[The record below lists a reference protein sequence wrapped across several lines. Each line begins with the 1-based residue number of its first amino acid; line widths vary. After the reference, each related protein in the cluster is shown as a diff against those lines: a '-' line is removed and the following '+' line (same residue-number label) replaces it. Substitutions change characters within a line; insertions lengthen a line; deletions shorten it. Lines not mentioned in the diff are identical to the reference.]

1 MTLPQYD
8 RPLRT
13 PTGRVVLG
21 LLILAFLALLGTN
34 VTTFLMINRVSETNA
49 QIDRIY
55 EVRGDLRDLLASAL
69 EAEAGQR
76 GFLLTGRVA
85 YLSVHDQAVERTPG
99 LLDQLEQQTRSDP
112 AQQRRVRQLRMMFRD
127 RFGTIRTALD
137 LYIAHRPDEARAFL
151 EEADQRG
158 VPAKIRGL
166 LNEFEA
172 AEGERLHRR
181 TQRQAREVERTVWVN
196 GLAGS
201 LILLAA
207 GVSLVLINRYLATID
222 ASRRELD
229 RVNRGL
235 EETVL
240 ERTEDLLRANDE
252 LAVARDRAEALL
264 REVNHRVGNS
274 LQLVSSMISLQS
286 KALPDKAAREALRTA
301 QARIEAVAQVHRRLY
316 TSATVGKVSLDDYLQ
331 NLIDELRQSLPVG
344 FHDQIELKADPL
356 EADTDRA
363 VSLGVIAAEL
373 VTNAVKYA
381 YRGKPGPIRVRLLDD
396 GEGHALLMVEDDGL
410 GMDGGPPKGT
420 GLGAKI
426 LKSMAAS
433 IGSKVEYERRP
444 RGVRALMRFEYG
456 GDD

>member
-1 MTLPQYD
+1 MTPPQFE

-13 PTGRVVLG
+13 PAGRAVLA
-21 LLILAFLALLGTN
+21 LLVLAFLALLGTN
-34 VTTFLMINRVSETNA
+34 AVTYLMINRVAETNT

-55 EVRGDLRDLLASAL
+55 EVRGDVRDLLAAAL

-85 YLSVHDQAVERTPG
+85 YLSVHDQAVERTPA
-99 LLDQLEQQTRSDP
+99 LLDALERQTASDP
-112 AQQRRVRQLRMMFRD
+112 DQQRRIAQLRQMFAE
-127 RFGTIRTALD
+127 RFGTIRQALD
-137 LYIAHRPDEARAFL
+137 LYIAHKPTEARAFL

-158 VPAKIRGL
+158 MTARIRVI
-166 LNEFEA
+166 LNKLEN
-172 AEGERLHRR
+172 AESQRLHRR
-181 TQRQAREVERTVWVN
+181 TERQAREVQRTVWIN
-196 GLAGS
+196 GLAGTLILVAGAAS
-201 LILLAA
+201 LILIL
-207 GVSLVLINRYLATID
+207 RYLSALE
-222 ASRRELD
+222 ASRQELD

-252 LAVARDRAEALL
+252 IAVARDRAEALL

-286 KALPDKAAREALRTA
+286 KALKDRTTREALGAA

-316 TSATVGKVSLDDYLQ
+316 TSAHVGVVALDDYLEG
-331 NLIDELRQSLPVG
+331 LIEELRQSLPSG
-344 FHDQIELKADPL
+344 FHDKIELKADPL
-356 EADTDRA
+356 EAETDQA

-373 VTNAVKYA
+373 ITNAVKYA
-381 YRGKPGPIRVRLLDD
+381 YGGKPGPIRVRLLAD
-396 GEGHALLMVEDDGL
+396 GEGHAVLIVEDDGV

-426 LKSMAAS
+426 LKSMATS
-433 IGSKVEYERRP
+433 LGSRVEYERRS
-444 RGVRALMRFEYG
+444 RGVRALLRIEY
-456 GDD
+456 DADA

>member
-1 MTLPQYD
+1 MTSPQFD

-13 PTGRVVLG
+13 SLGRAVLG
-21 LLILAFLALLGTN
+21 LLILAFLALLATN
-34 VTTFLMINRVSETNA
+34 VTTYLMINRVSETNA

-55 EVRGDLRDLLASAL
+55 EVRGDVRDLLASAL

-99 LLDQLEQQTRSDP
+99 LLDQLQAQTRNAPD
-112 AQQRRVRQLRMMFRD
+112 QQRRVMRLRAMFAQ
-127 RFGTIRTALD
+127 RFGTIRQALD
-137 LYIAHRPDEARAFL
+137 LYIAHKPDEARAFL

-158 VPAKIRGL
+158 VTAKIRAI
-166 LNEFEA
+166 LNELEKT
-172 AEGERLHRR
+172 ETDRLHRR
-181 TQRQAREVERTVWVN
+181 TERQALEVQRTVWVN

-207 GVSLVLINRYLATID
+207 GMSLVLINRYLAAIA
-222 ASRRELD
+222 ASRAELD
-229 RVNRGL
+229 RMNRGL

-240 ERTEDLLRANDE
+240 ERTEELLRANDE
-252 LAVARDRAEALL
+252 IAVARDRAESLL

-286 KALPDKAAREALRTA
+286 KAISDKTTRDALRAA

-316 TSATVGKVSLDDYLQ
+316 TSQQVGIVALDDYLQ
-331 NLIDELRQSLPVG
+331 GLIDELRQSLPVG
-344 FHDQIELKADPL
+344 FHKLIELKADPL
-356 EADTDRA
+356 EAETDQA

-373 VTNAVKYA
+373 ITNAVKYA
-381 YRGKPGPIRVRLLDD
+381 YGGKPGPIRVRLLSD
-396 GEGHALLMVEDDGL
+396 GEGHAHLIVEDDGV

-433 IGSKVEYERRP
+433 LNSKIEYERRP
-444 RGVRALMRFEYG
+444 KGVRAVLRIEYE
-456 GDD
+456 D